1 MLLTETMRNL
11 VIVILFYLFT
21 GCTDEKMVNS
31 DQVQIDQKGEL
42 IGLEDSVPNN
52 VIVVDVDNSV
62 NRKIDI
68 PMH

>member
-11 VIVILFYLFT
+11 VIAILFYLFT

-31 DQVQIDQKGEL
+31 DQVLIDQKGEM
-42 IGLEDSVPNN
+42 IGLRDSVPNN

>member
-1 MLLTETMRNL
+1 MLLTETRRNL
-11 VIVILFYLFT
+11 FIAILFYLFT

-42 IGLEDSVPNN
+42 IGLKDSVPNN

>member
-1 MLLTETMRNL
+1 MRNL
-11 VIVILFYLFT
+11 VIAILVYLFT

-42 IGLEDSVPNN
+42 IGLKDSVPNN

>member
-1 MLLTETMRNL
+1 MRNL

-42 IGLEDSVPNN
+42 IGLKDSVPNN

>member
-11 VIVILFYLFT
+11 VIAILFYLFT

-42 IGLEDSVPNN
+42 IGLKDSVPNN

>member
-1 MLLTETMRNL
+1 MRNL
-11 VIVILFYLFT
+11 VIAILFYLFT

-31 DQVQIDQKGEL
+31 DQVLIDQKGEM
-42 IGLEDSVPNN
+42 IGLRDSVPNN